1 MEVCEQKEEII
12 KTRII
17 EEQKKKTL
25 MAIQELLKNNEMQT
39 DLLIKKQLG
48 SNYKK
53 SNELEDDD
61 FKSQDS

>member
-1 MEVCEQKEEII
+1 
-12 KTRII
+12 
-17 EEQKKKTL
+17 
-25 MAIQELLKNNEMQT
+25 MAIQELLKMKEIET
-39 DLLIKKQLG
+39 DLLIKKHMG